1 MSFMELYKPAF
12 LTSEDEPHVR
22 AVSGHLRLWGRNR
35 TFDCWDFGTDGAW
48 VATELGIP
56 TIGYSPCEEEFAH
69 TPKDRISIDLMEK
82 SVYGYISISIALT
95 RKE

>member
-1 MSFMELYKPAF
+1 MRISNKGLDLIKSFEGWYSAPYLDPI
-12 LTSEDEPHVR
+12 
-22 AVSGHLRLWGRNR
+22 
-35 TFDCWDFGTDGAW
+35 
-48 VATELGIP
+48 GIP